1 MVVILCSLFQS
12 CKNQNPEDNDN
23 KSLEVVA
30 IISLIDYDFQELE
43 DEIVRLSE
51 KVQDLYKNKEE
62 VLKRAE
68 LENKYVKE
76 GHYANSAPNHNPDLC
91 TLYFPQLPSV
101 SENEVREM
109 MLLTNDLDSEFRRVV
124 DKSNV
129 ISQVYFNSKVQFNRL
144 YPPYDVATM
153 IEPNLN
159 VTSYN
164 FYYEADEINN
174 PEKGIVWV
182 KDIYIDPVGQGWV
195 ISLLNPVYVEDDLK
209 MVMAFDISVNVILE
223 NYLNKTDRK
232 LVVIDEKGTVIAGKS
247 KAIEALDLPPLR
259 NHTYIQTITSNNFR
273 LEEYNLFK
281 SKDKDVRKMI
291 SHFMLS
297 GGDQYSL
304 QKSGEKIVVT
314 AYPLDRTGWLI
325 LDVTL

>member
-1 MVVILCSLFQS
+1 M
-12 CKNQNPEDNDN
+12 
-23 KSLEVVA
+23 
-30 IISLIDYDFQELE
+30 IDFDFQALEEELLS
-43 DEIVRLSE
+43 LSE
-51 KVQDLYKNKEE
+51 KVQALYEDKDN

-68 LENKYVKE
+68 LENKYIKV
-76 GHYANSAPNHNPDLC
+76 GHYANSAPNHDPELC
-91 TLYFPQLPSV
+91 TLYFPQLPNV
-101 SENEVREM
+101 SEKAVREM
-109 MLLTNDLDSEFRRVV
+109 MLLTNDMDEEFRKVV
-124 DKSNV
+124 EESNV

-153 IEPNLN
+153 IEPNLD

-164 FYYEADEINN
+164 FYYEADELNN
-174 PEKGIVWV
+174 PEKGLVWV

-223 NYLNKTDRK
+223 NYLSKTEKK

-281 SKDKDVRKMI
+281 SKDKDVRRMI

-304 QKSGEKIVVT
+304 QKSTEKILVT

-325 LDVTL
+325 LDVTI